1 MKEIN
6 INFLSYLLII
16 LSVLV
21 GCQTDENAV
30 LNGEGKLNLGIVMD
44 NNLQVVSTRSLAS
57 DEAEELMKDCK
68 IRIYDTDKLIR
79 KYLGISELPAEGI
92 ILPSGEYRVRVTAG
106 DSVAASFDQKY
117 YEGIKTFTIN
127 KGVTTTVDVTCN
139 IGNTVAKVAYG
150 ESLKNV
156 FKDDCA
162 VAIAVKAENGTLNFD
177 MNNVDAMGYFS
188 CPVACDTLF
197 CTFTATDNLG
207 RSFTHVDTVPQV
219 KSATLYQLTYEYKEG
234 EVEMPDTGGGILKLN
249 IDATPLY
256 VIDEEI
262 IYYRRPVFTAY
273 YGEEALNLDGKTTL
287 EQASGA
293 DVKVNVAGSSVL
305 QQVQLA
311 SDKFL
316 EFLGVNESSYDLVN
330 LTDAQKTTLS
340 EGGILVNTKEESKG
354 YALEFTL
361 SADLIR
367 KYTANEGT
375 YSISLTAIDANG
387 KMRIANWKIIVS
399 NATVQIE
406 SIPVYET
413 WATKATLY
421 GSIVDGREPQGI
433 LTFRYRKVDGD
444 NEWKSVD
451 AIRDGQSV
459 KSVIIAGLTP
469 GTTYEYQ
476 LLDGDLPSASS
487 TFTTEKAVQLPNS
500 GFEEWSGSVPTYI
513 ASSSSE
519 SSIFWDSGN
528 HGSKTAKVDITV
540 ADGSIKHG
548 GRYSAKL
555 TSTKAE
561 VFGIGQFAAG
571 NLFAGRYLK
580 TAMDGFKG
588 NGVLGWGRPF
598 NVRPSAIRVF
608 VKFRPKTVTNPLPD
622 KGLNSGDTD
631 QGIIYAAV
639 GDWTGTGG
647 QYISGYE
654 WAVVAQTDFNHPEK
668 TITFNPADEKII
680 AYGERVFTSDVG
692 SDTEMEE
699 IIIPLDYRSYDR
711 VPNYIVIVASSS
723 RFGDYFGGAVGSIM
737 WLDDIELVY

>member
-79 KYLGISELPAEGI
+79 KYLGISDLPAEGI
-92 ILPSGEYRVRVTAG
+92 ILPSGEYKVRVTAG

-287 EQASGA
+287 EQTSGA

-305 QQVQLA
+305 QQVQLV
-311 SDKFL
+311 SDKFP
-316 EFLGVNESSYDLVN
+316 EFLGANESSYDLVN

-444 NEWKSVD
+444 NEWKSVN
-451 AIRDGQSV
+451 AIREGQSV
-459 KSVIIAGLTP
+459 KSVIITGLTP

-476 LLDGDLPSASS
+476 LLDGDLQSASS
-487 TFTTEKAVQLPNS
+487 TFTTENAVQLPNS
-500 GFEEWSGSVPTYI
+500 GFEEWSGSVPLYI
-513 ASSSSE
+513 APSSNE
-519 SSIFWDSGN
+519 SDIFWDSGN
-528 HGSKTAKVDITV
+528 HGSATMKINVTMKDTSV
-540 ADGSIKHG
+540 KHTG
-548 GRYSAKL
+548 VSAKL
-555 TSTKAE
+555 SSTMINAIVVK
-561 VFGIGQFAAG
+561 QFAAG
-571 NLFAGRYLK
+571 NIFYGRYLD
-580 TAMDGFKG
+580 TEMNGFEG
-588 NGVLGWGRPF
+588 NGVLGWGRVF
-598 NVRPSAIRVF
+598 SSRPIAITGWIRYDSGIVD
-608 VKFRPKTVTNPLPD
+608 VPKD
-622 KGLNSGDTD
+622 GYISKGEQD
-631 QGIIYAAV
+631 QGYVFIAL
-639 GDWTGTGG
+639 GDWQG
-647 QYISGYE
+647 E
-654 WAVVAQTDFNHPEK
+654 DFNGTKWPVIIK
-668 TITFNPADEKII
+668 TKNASQLFDHSRNNKGII
-680 AYGERVFTSDVG
+680 AHGEQTWYSSTEGDGMHRFT
-692 SDTEMEE
+692 
-699 IIIPLDYRSYDR
+699 IPLDYWYTDR
-711 VPNYIVIVASSS
+711 IPTSIIVVASASK
-723 RFGDYFGGAVGSIM
+723 FGDYFAGSTKSVM
-737 WLDDIELVY
+737 WLDDLSLVYDESELTE